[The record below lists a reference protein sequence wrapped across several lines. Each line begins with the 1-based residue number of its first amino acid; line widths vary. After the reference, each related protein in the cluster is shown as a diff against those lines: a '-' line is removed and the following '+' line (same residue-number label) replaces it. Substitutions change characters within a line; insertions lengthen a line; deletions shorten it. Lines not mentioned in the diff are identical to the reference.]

1 MERIAD
7 MMDVFPIYGY
17 ERNSLISKEKACLTI
32 PLRLE
37 LPEVFTLD
45 QRDYNT
51 LNGLF
56 FNIIDI
62 LGPNKILHRQDH
74 FFEERYR
81 PIPQRSNG
89 DFMEIG
95 NERYFEDR
103 PFLNA
108 EHYLFIS
115 LVPTGYFKYG
125 PTRVNS
131 FLSKKRD
138 FFLDRTIPKEFLHR
152 DLLLD
157 FETKVES
164 VSNILN
170 GSGLIRSEIMGYDTL
185 FDDGGLYAKYF
196 SLSISNRNLPDI
208 DFSNN
213 SIRIGEKQA
222 RFFTVENLDQFTK
235 EYLGPYELY
244 GKFTTRHNRFPI
256 GNLFSIGFKIP
267 QEHIINQ
274 YIYIPEQER
283 ALKGLRKKA
292 KRFDQF
298 SNGKKDDSNGIYADQ
313 IREFNTDILENHKE
327 IVFYHLNVLGFNSAD
342 GDHGKMCSAVA
353 DGFKKLKINAK
364 ENNIDRK
371 NLFFAGVP
379 GNAVG
384 LPSDMYMP
392 MSSDMAASLLYFE
405 GGYRDGSK
413 GIDGLRLIDR
423 VSGRPLSV
431 SLYREPERN
440 HWIFNR
446 GMLIASGSGG
456 GKSYVANHYIASE
469 LRQGAEAIIME
480 DGNSYERITM
490 VFGGTIIEHDD
501 KQPFTFNPFKL
512 DAYDTFEKDDGSR
525 ALTETKV
532 INLVT
537 LLKLITGDD
546 RGVFGDTM
554 SNEVKNTVLENLL
567 PGYYSHMWETGNT
580 DFRFDT
586 FYEYCQIHL
595 KVLVGAKRI
604 SKEVFDPDVFLFLL
618 EKYYKGGPREKL
630 LNREDERIAHLG
642 EERLVYFKLG
652 KLIDNELLFPITALM
667 VMEIFDKKL
676 LDRDKLAINKM
687 MVVDEAWKALSRK
700 EFEDYFNSQSRMAR
714 KYGGQPIFISQ
725 KVDDFIASEVI
736 KNAIVVNSHIKIF
749 LDMGDFENTFENIQE
764 MMGLSEKQRQSI
776 LSLNK
781 DLPPDRK
788 YREVAFCWKD
798 RVKVYGVETSLVEK
812 CIYETNPMES
822 HKINELF
829 KKNHNNWELT
839 AKDYSLGPSHKTQ
852 EK

>member
-17 ERNSLISKEKACLTI
+17 ERKSLISKEKGCLTI
-32 PLRLE
+32 PLKLE

-56 FNIIDI
+56 FNIINI
-62 LGPNKILHRQDH
+62 LGPNKVLHRQDH
-74 FFEERYR
+74 FFEERYG
-81 PIPQRSNG
+81 PIPQRLNG

-95 NERYFEDR
+95 NERYFEQR
-103 PFLNA
+103 PFLRS
-108 EHYLFIS
+108 EHYLLIS
-115 LVPTGYFKYG
+115 LVPIGYIKYS
-125 PTRVNS
+125 PNRVNS

-138 FFLDRTIPKEFLHR
+138 SFLDGTIPEEFLDR
-152 DLLLD
+152 DVLLD
-157 FETKVES
+157 FESKVES
-164 VSNILN
+164 VSNLLN
-170 GSGLIRSEIMGYDTL
+170 GSGLIRSTVMGYDEL
-185 FDDGGLYAKYF
+185 FAEDGLYAKYF
-196 SLSISNRNLPDI
+196 SLSASNKNLPDI
-208 DFSNN
+208 DFSN
-213 SIRIGEKQA
+213 STIRIGEKQA
-222 RFFTVENLDQFTK
+222 QFYTVENLDQFTK
-235 EYLGPYELY
+235 EYVGPYELY

-267 QEHIINQ
+267 HEHIINQ

-298 SNGKKDDSNGIYADQ
+298 GNGRKDDSNGIYADQ

-327 IVFYHLNVLGFNSAD
+327 IVFYHLNILGFNNSRD
-342 GDHGKMCSAVA
+342 DHKKMCNAVA

-364 ENNIDRK
+364 ENSIDRK
-371 NLFFAGVP
+371 NLLFAGVP

-405 GGYRDGSK
+405 GGYRDSSK
-413 GIDGLRLIDR
+413 TVDGLRLIDR
-423 VSGRPLSV
+423 ICGRPLSV
-431 SLYREPERN
+431 SVYREPERK

-480 DGNSYERITM
+480 DGNSYERIAM

-501 KQPFTFNPFKL
+501 KRPFTFNPFKL
-512 DAYDTFEKDDGSR
+512 DAYDTIEKDDGSM
-525 ALTETKV
+525 ALTEEKI

-546 RGVFGDTM
+546 HGASGNTL
-554 SNEVKNTVLENLL
+554 SNEVKNTVFEKLL
-567 PGYYSHMWETGNT
+567 HGYYSHMWETGND

-586 FYEYCQIHL
+586 FFEHCQIHL
-595 KVLVGAKRI
+595 KELVGTKRI

-618 EKYYKGGPREKL
+618 EKYYKGGTRDRL
-630 LNREDERIAHLG
+630 LNREDERIARLS

-736 KNAIVVNSHIKIF
+736 KNAIVVNSHIKVF

-781 DLPPDRK
+781 DLPLDGK

-798 RVKVYGVETSLVEK
+798 RVKVYGVETSLLEK

-822 HKINELF
+822 HKINELY

-839 AKDYSLGPSHKTQ
+839 AKDYALVPSHKTQ